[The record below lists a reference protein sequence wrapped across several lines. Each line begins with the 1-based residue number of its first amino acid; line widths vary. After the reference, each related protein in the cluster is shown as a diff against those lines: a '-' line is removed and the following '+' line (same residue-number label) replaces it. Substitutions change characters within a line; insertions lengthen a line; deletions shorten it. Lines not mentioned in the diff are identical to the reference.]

1 MAKGGDTVC
10 RWWHNGQ
17 SLSYTRCH
25 RFNRSTT
32 CGCGSTCTSNWTPF
46 CSRKRHVKVGCGG
59 LPANLFTVIFHCS
72 VHCPLR
78 RTLSSRTG
86 SRISATTWGFQNLS
100 PYRKY
105 GCVSM
110 GSLQTRLLPQVPQ
123 VAGKVTCCPT
133 GRMTTSRRCL
143 HGARARISRPSQSAK
158 LTQKFE
164 APRRY
169 GSALQSAC
177 HRHVICT
184 VCIVLLTLR
193 RCPCVVTF
201 VSGGDLMLQASFFS
215 SVWCVCQQ
223 VSPVPVKRMPGP
235 FAGTGERSSYKCYE
249 KSY

>member
-1 MAKGGDTVC
+1 MLHMAKGRDTVC

-17 SLSYTRCH
+17 CHSSTRCH
-25 RFNRSTT
+25 HLNRSTT
-32 CGCGSTCTSNWTPF
+32 RGCGSRCTSTWTPF
-46 CSRKRHVKVGCGG
+46 YSGKQPGKLGCGE
-59 LPANLFTVIFHCS
+59 LLANLFTVVFQCS

-78 RTLSSRTG
+78 STLTSRTG
-86 SRISATTWGFQNLS
+86 SRISASTWGFQNLS

-110 GSLQTRLLPQVPQ
+110 GSLQTRLLPRVPQ

-143 HGARARISRPSQSAK
+143 HVARARISRPSQSAK

-201 VSGGDLMLQASFFS
+201 ESGGDLMLPIYF
-215 SVWCVCQQ
+215 
-223 VSPVPVKRMPGP
+223 
-235 FAGTGERSSYKCYE
+235 
-249 KSY
+249 